1 MFVCDKKKKKT
12 ASAIESGTNFCLFVL
27 LKWYQSN
34 ESSIDNYNNIIY
46 NNNYT
51 HNHPNVNDI
60 ELPKKK
66 TTKIKQTKTRWYI
79 TNNTHIYVIESSC
92 LCQNM
97 IKK

>member
-51 HNHPNVNDI
+51 HNHPNVHDI
-60 ELPKKK
+60 ELPK
-66 TTKIKQTKTRWYI
+66 TKQQKLNKQKLVDT
-79 TNNTHIYVIESSC
+79 
-92 LCQNM
+92 
-97 IKK
+97 